1 MMTLISMGP
10 RDRPAVGLLEGREVA
25 LVEHAAEEEAG
36 EASKAP
42 PLEPAHPRHDVA
54 GVEEAPE
61 PLEGV
66 EPPVEGGEL
75 DGEPGLQGGVLA
87 VEEPGGPGPLLFLEE
102 EALERLGREG
112 GLVVV
117 EHGVPAEDA
126 AQPQGPEAEA
136 EVQALPPVGVEPL
149 VEEAGGEVEEA
160 PARLEGTVERPGL
173 DDGAP
178 ADDPPPEGAV
188 GVQVGAEEARG
199 RQGVAVHEHDH
210 LASGLPDGPVP
221 GGRHAGPA
229 VQPEGADRAGH
240 AGGERA
246 HHVPRLVGRRVV
258 HDEDL
263 VAAGVQGLGGQRLQA
278 PRQHGRPVPGGG
290 DDAQVHAH
298 GAGAGI
304 RPASSSS
311 WARTRR
317 LYTPSRSAL
326 RTVDSR
332 WATMK
337 VVRPQVRRAMAS
349 WIASSDSLSRADVA
363 SSRM

>member
-149 VEEAGGEVEEA
+149 VEEAGPEEVLAPDRGVVGVEVGGGEVEEA

-188 GVQVGAEEARG
+188 GVQVGAEEARRRGPG
-199 RQGVAVHEHDH
+199 RAC
-210 LASGLPDGPVP
+210 
-221 GGRHAGPA
+221 GGRESSP
-229 VQPEGADRAGH
+229 
-240 AGGERA
+240 
-246 HHVPRLVGRRVV
+246 
-258 HDEDL
+258 
-263 VAAGVQGLGGQRLQA
+263 
-278 PRQHGRPVPGGG
+278 
-290 DDAQVHAH
+290 
-298 GAGAGI
+298 
-304 RPASSSS
+304 RPASRRS
-311 WARTRR
+311 TRR
-317 LYTPSRSAL
+317 PRRGPRSG
-326 RTVDSR
+326 RGPGTG
-332 WATMK
+332 
-337 VVRPQVRRAMAS
+337 RPAPPGTAPARAPGS
-349 WIASSDSLSRADVA
+349 GWG
-363 SSRM
+363 